1 MKEIKIKFDKTGRE
15 NEDFLSLINE
25 SYILSYSYT
34 LTKDGIDITFINP
47 SGNFIF
53 STTGVYNFKIIDGV
67 EEIEFTDMIN
77 KRTIITG
84 NNKIKILF
92 RKSEQ
97 GVIDMTGNVFNE
109 ENLKAI
115 KSIKE
120 AKEKELEI
128 VSTLIQEYKK
138 LTNEERKYLE
148 NAKEKLL
155 SEIETKD
162 KLIKNFQSVLNM
174 QKQ

>member
-1 MKEIKIKFDKTGRE
+1 MKEIKIKFDKTDRE

-92 RKSEQ
+92 RKSE
-97 GVIDMTGNVFNE
+97 
-109 ENLKAI
+109 
-115 KSIKE
+115 
-120 AKEKELEI
+120 
-128 VSTLIQEYKK
+128 
-138 LTNEERKYLE
+138 
-148 NAKEKLL
+148 
-155 SEIETKD
+155 
-162 KLIKNFQSVLNM
+162 
-174 QKQ
+174 

>member
-25 SYILSYSYT
+25 SYILSYT

-53 STTGVYNFKIIDGV
+53 SNTGVYNFKIIDGV

-77 KRTIITG
+77 ERAIITG

-92 RKSEQ
+92 RKSE
-97 GVIDMTGNVFNE
+97 
-109 ENLKAI
+109 
-115 KSIKE
+115 
-120 AKEKELEI
+120 
-128 VSTLIQEYKK
+128 
-138 LTNEERKYLE
+138 
-148 NAKEKLL
+148 
-155 SEIETKD
+155 
-162 KLIKNFQSVLNM
+162 
-174 QKQ
+174 

>member
-53 STTGVYNFKIIDGV
+53 SNTGVYNFKIIDGV

-77 KRTIITG
+77 ERAIITG

-92 RKSEQ
+92 RKSE
-97 GVIDMTGNVFNE
+97 
-109 ENLKAI
+109 
-115 KSIKE
+115 
-120 AKEKELEI
+120 
-128 VSTLIQEYKK
+128 
-138 LTNEERKYLE
+138 
-148 NAKEKLL
+148 
-155 SEIETKD
+155 
-162 KLIKNFQSVLNM
+162 
-174 QKQ
+174 

>member
-25 SYILSYSYT
+25 SYILSYT

-53 STTGVYNFKIIDGV
+53 SNTGVYNFKIIDGV

-84 NNKIKILF
+84 NNKIKILV
-92 RKSEQ
+92 RKSE
-97 GVIDMTGNVFNE
+97 
-109 ENLKAI
+109 
-115 KSIKE
+115 
-120 AKEKELEI
+120 
-128 VSTLIQEYKK
+128 
-138 LTNEERKYLE
+138 
-148 NAKEKLL
+148 
-155 SEIETKD
+155 
-162 KLIKNFQSVLNM
+162 
-174 QKQ
+174 